1 MDAIEINRKNYI
13 KKNNNKKR
21 RRRSIEK
28 TLHQLIFNIK
38 LRLTNQNFK

>member
-13 KKNNNKKR
+13 KKNNNKK